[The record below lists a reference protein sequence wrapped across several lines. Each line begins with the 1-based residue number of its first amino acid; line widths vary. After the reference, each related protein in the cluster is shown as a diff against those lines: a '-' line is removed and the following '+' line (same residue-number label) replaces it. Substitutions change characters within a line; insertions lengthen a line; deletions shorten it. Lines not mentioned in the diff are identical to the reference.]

1 MSCSRSFVLRKQ
13 REKIS
18 FSFITKNS
26 TVSIVIISA
35 CLSSCLSLFPP
46 SVLSPHLP
54 VGLFFFLTFFFIYF
68 SPSLSSYQVNAHVP
82 LIFATLTIFW
92 FYIHTLFIF
101 SLTGH
106 LFVSV
111 FFYPVFVLHVFLF
124 FIHYIYL
131 SFSFIKYKHYFF
143 IFVSLNSVF
152 FPTYVELESVEKR

>member
-1 MSCSRSFVLRKQ
+1 M
-13 REKIS
+13 
-18 FSFITKNS
+18 
-26 TVSIVIISA
+26 SIVIISA

-54 VGLFFFLTFFFIYF
+54 VGLFFFPYIFFIYF
-68 SPSLSSYQVNAHVP
+68 SPSLSSYQVNVP
-82 LIFATLTIFW
+82 LILVSLTIFW

-101 SLTGH
+101 SLTGQ

-111 FFYPVFVLHVFLF
+111 FLDPVFVLHVFLF

-131 SFSFIKYKHYFF
+131 SFSFNKNKHFFF

-152 FPTYVELESVEKR
+152 FSIAM